1 MRFIGRRRMR
11 RRFRR
16 RRQLF
21 GAVFVA
27 VIVMMVA
34 VFLRVVNL
42 STHPSGRISVPHRP
56 WYQLWGRHEPQVD
69 AKVAPDG
76 SLDVQS
82 TSEGGEK
89 GRYRVQDTPDGPVIV
104 DMNERLKQ
112 GGNR

>member
-1 MRFIGRRRMR
+1 VRFTGRRRMR

-42 STHPSGRISVPHRP
+42 STHPSGRIYVPHRP

-82 TSEGGEK
+82 TSEAAKKAGTGCRIRPT
-89 GRYRVQDTPDGPVIV
+89 GRSSWT
-104 DMNERLKQ
+104 
-112 GGNR
+112 